1 LKEPEEEK
9 AIYKVVKPA
18 SQKQREH
25 DSEMNEEWKDDLLND
40 AYVKVAFQLFA
51 AMKQ

>member
-1 LKEPEEEK
+1 M
-9 AIYKVVKPA
+9 YKVIKPA

-25 DSEMNEEWKDDLLND
+25 DGELNEEWKTDLLND
-40 AYVKVAFQLFA
+40 AYVKVAYQLMA